1 MMNQQQILSEGG
13 AEVAAIEGGRRK
25 EEEIVILSGDVVI
38 TTTEEGRLQ
47 AIADTDNFFLQAS
60 MVPFA
65 EDDSSPTK
73 QFFDICIRAKDS
85 MSALLF
91 AQYEGDRKRANFCN
105 AIIADFANACPNIGF
120 SKANNKFLLK

>member
-1 MMNQQQILSEGG
+1 MNQDQNLSEGG
-13 AEVAAIEGGRRK
+13 AEVVAIEGGRRK

-47 AIADTDNFFLQAS
+47 AIADT
-60 MVPFA
+60 
-65 EDDSSPTK
+65 DDSSPTK

-91 AQYEGDRKRANFCN
+91 AQYEGDRKRANFCD